1 MGGQWR
7 RCCCCCFVVVVVP
20 VCVVD
25 GVENSVCM
33 QREGRG
39 ADRIKSSG
47 ADGDVEM
54 SDKKEVFSFAR
65 TLVDTLRDRLE
76 DAVALL
82 DDVD

>member
-1 MGGQWR
+1 
-7 RCCCCCFVVVVVP
+7 
-20 VCVVD
+20 
-25 GVENSVCM
+25 M